1 MTNSFILFYVTNAT
15 VDGIIDLFDLRLQV
29 VVLEVILYQ
38 WSTHTVMGT
47 KIGVN
52 PHGNSRKLKKNYFEI
67 KIDKN
72 LKIRKKEQLRY

>member
-1 MTNSFILFYVTNAT
+1 MANSFILFYVTNIT
-15 VDGIIDLFDLRLQV
+15 VDGTIELFDLQV
-29 VVLEVILYQ
+29 VILEVILYY
-38 WSTHTVMGT
+38 TVMGT